1 MPLDAFSNPFFFGRL
16 WRGMARGLAAAILTV
31 LMAIGCSL
39 SGPESKPYPDATLT
53 ALRETG
59 CFPQESSV
67 WPVREALFSVRPQTD
82 VEGFDDLASLW
93 GLGWIGP
100 LETLDGADAGPAGFH
115 GAVPVN
121 RHTWTDG
128 GFRFVPRSDGQAIL
142 SLGPAPPSEAFGQR
156 FHGALVVNTLSVN
169 GSLVNGALEP
179 QAEPEPRVGGCVRI
193 NRAAKETGN
202 VVPESSSLEHR
213 IALEAGHPVTVRF
226 SVRAMPP
233 PGYRDM
239 ARLPSSGTPA
249 HKAVQYFQR
258 GINLGNHLEA
268 PPDEDWGPR
277 YSATDFD
284 AIKAEGFDHVRLPV
298 AWQHYMTPDP
308 DDTLDEMIFT
318 RVDRLVRMAAE
329 RDLAVILNWHHFDAF
344 TSDPARHIEA
354 FDRGWARIAQRY
366 AAFPGRIAFEL
377 LNEPRDAADTFT
389 MNAVYERV
397 IATVRAVAPNAPIFV
412 GPGRWNHAAELSW
425 LRLPAQDANIIV
437 TVHHYEP
444 FLFTHQGAHWTQP
457 LTAATG
463 IRFPG
468 PAEARPYPVTAESE
482 DWTVRWFNAY
492 NTLPE
497 PLNPCGANAL
507 AINLRLAKA
516 WSEYAGRPV
525 HVGEWGCIALVDP
538 KSRARYH
545 RAMRRQLDHFDLP
558 WALWDWK
565 AHFRYWD
572 PDRQQPMPG
581 LREALF
587 PTAPSH

>member
-1 MPLDAFSNPFFFGRL
+1 
-16 WRGMARGLAAAILTV
+16 MARWLAMATLAAF
-31 LMAIGCSL
+31 MATGCSRRQD
-39 SGPESKPYPDATLT
+39 ST
-53 ALRETG
+53 
-59 CFPQESSV
+59 V
-67 WPVREALFSVRPQTD
+67 WPVPEAAFSLRPETD

-100 LETLDGADAGPAGFH
+100 LEILAGADDGPAGFH
-115 GAVPVN
+115 GAMPVN
-121 RHTWTDG
+121 RYAWTEG
-128 GFRFVPRSDGQAIL
+128 GFRFVPRTDGQAIL
-142 SLGPAPPSEAFGQR
+142 SLAPAPPSEAFGQK
-156 FHGALVVNTLSVN
+156 FHGALAVKNFT
-169 GSLVNGALEP
+169 VNGAHVSGTLER
-179 QAEPEPRVGGCVRI
+179 QANSRAGGCTRI
-193 NRAAKETGN
+193 NRAAKETDV
-202 VVPESSSLEHR
+202 VVPESSRLEQR
-213 IALEAGHPVTVRF
+213 IALKAGQPTTVRF
-226 SVRAMPP
+226 SIRALPP
-233 PGYRDM
+233 PGYREM

-249 HKAVQYFQR
+249 HKAVQHFRR
-258 GINLGNHLEA
+258 GINLGNSLEA
-268 PPDEDWGPR
+268 PPDEDWGAR
-277 YSATDFD
+277 YSVADFD

-298 AWQHYMTPDP
+298 AWRHTMTPAP
-308 DDTLDEMIFT
+308 DYAIDEAFFA
-318 RVDRLVRMAAE
+318 RVDTLVRMATE
-329 RDLAVILNWHHFDAF
+329 RDLAVIVNWHHFDAF

-354 FDRGWARIAQRY
+354 FDRGWARIAKHY

-397 IATVRAVAPNAPIFV
+397 IATVRAAAPHAPILV
-412 GPGRWNHAAELSW
+412 GPGRWNHAAELPW
-425 LRLPAQDANIIV
+425 LRLPANDANIIV

-468 PAEARPYPVTAESE
+468 PAEARPDPVTAESA

-492 NTLPE
+492 NALPE

-516 WSEYAGRPV
+516 WSEHYGRPV
-525 HVGEWGCIALVDP
+525 HIGEWGCIALADP
-538 KSRARYH
+538 ESRARYH
-545 RAMRRQLDHFDLP
+545 RDMRRLLDQLDLP

-581 LREALF
+581 LRESLF
-587 PTAPSH
+587 PAARP